1 MAEENKALVKSSI
14 ALTRFDPK
22 ARKELVVRG
31 LIALSGVK
39 IEVFIV
45 DDHKVVRNGIREM
58 LIAEGDFT
66 IIGEAEDGVE
76 ALEKLESLSPDILLT
91 NIKMP
96 KMDGLELTRRVTQK
110 YSSCKVILLTLYDE
124 YLTNAMEAGARGY
137 LLKDIR
143 RKELAQAIRHVHSG
157 QVVISEGVKALP

>member
-1 MAEENKALVKSSI
+1 MHIFYCDDDRDDIEFFKQIIRRIKPETKITTAVDPEQALASLEEMSPKPDFLFFDSS
-14 ALTRFDPK
+14 
-22 ARKELVVRG
+22 
-31 LIALSGVK
+31 
-39 IEVFIV
+39 
-45 DDHKVVRNGIREM
+45 
-58 LIAEGDFT
+58 
-66 IIGEAEDGVE
+66 
-76 ALEKLESLSPDILLT
+76 
-91 NIKMP
+91 MP